1 MDPCESDLFE
11 VNFDLQETFSD
22 LQTDFELKG
31 ILLKNDMKA
40 FGLNKNEGKSIQS
53 FWRKLDCCL

>member
-22 LQTDFELKG
+22 LQTDLELILNFSKERYETIFERT
-31 ILLKNDMKA
+31 ICMT
-40 FGLNKNEGKSIQS
+40 
-53 FWRKLDCCL
+53 